1 MGKKWKIFKKEV
13 EFLFINLFSNFYW
26 NFGTSEDD
34 MMLMMMMSGMMG
46 GGNKGADSGMMNMLL
61 PMMMNGDR

>member
-1 MGKKWKIFKKEV
+1 MPKITPPICSEL
-13 EFLFINLFSNFYW
+13 FL
-26 NFGTSEDD
+26 EDD

-46 GGNKGADSGMMNMLL
+46 NKAGADSGMMNMLL